1 MDGWDPRWEL
11 AGDALDAGLEVPHD
25 PQAEYFVGQFDGHW
39 FESVL
44 SFYHEWRINWGDWRG
59 WPVKRSG
66 VVERRLRY
74 LLYWRRRG
82 NAEWQEVDGVSA
94 MNIGGQVRY
103 ATWVQ
108 DLNSEF
114 SIRRCWQLY
123 SEWRQV
129 DGVSRIYWDD

>member
-66 VVERRLRY
+66 LVERRQRY
-74 LLYWRRRG
+74 LFYWRRWG
-82 NAEWQEVDGVSA
+82 NAEWREVDGVAA
-94 MNIGGQVRY
+94 MVVGGGVHY
-103 ATWVQ
+103 MTWVE
-108 DLNSEF
+108 DWPV
-114 SIRRCWQLY
+114 RRCWQLY

-129 DGVSRIYWDD
+129 DGVSRIHWDY